1 MRIDSPARQTTDPSQ
16 AARWLKVLGTLNEF
30 QARLFVADKALELGR
45 GGVSRLA
52 QLTGMSRPTISKGM
66 TELEGG
72 TSLPPAEGGRVR
84 KPGGG
89 RKRVEE
95 GDPEVRRH
103 LARIVEETT
112 AGDPM
117 SLLKWTSK
125 STRAIAD
132 ELTRLGRPVSWVTV
146 ARCLR
151 EMGYSLQANVKTKE
165 GPRHPNRDA
174 QFRYINAEVKRF
186 LRRGDPVISVDT
198 KKKELVGAFRNA
210 GRVWRPAGQPQKVL
224 AYDFPQLAQGKAIPY
239 GAYDVA
245 QDRAVVN
252 VGVTH
257 DTAEFAVES
266 IRRWWRWDGKKAYPA
281 AQKLLLCAD
290 GGGSNGS
297 RLRAWKVNLQRL
309 ANHIRVPITVCHYPP
324 GTSKWNKIE
333 HRLFSFISLNW
344 KGQPLVSYEAIINLI
359 GSTRTRTGLRVK
371 ALLDTTE
378 YETGVS
384 VSSQQIEELNLRR
397 HSIHPEWNYTISPQT
412 ACRTAEL

>member
-1 MRIDSPARQTTDPSQ
+1 
-16 AARWLKVLGTLNEF
+16 LGTPNEF

-52 QLTGMSRPTISKGM
+52 QLTGMSRPTIAKGV
-66 TELEGG
+66 TELQGR
-72 TSLPPAEGGRVR
+72 TPLSPPEVGRVR
-84 KPGGG
+84 KAGGG
-89 RKRVEE
+89 RKKVEE
-95 GDPEVRRH
+95 VDPEVRRQ
-103 LARIVEETT
+103 LTRIVEETT
-112 AGDPM
+112 AGDPL

-125 STRAIAD
+125 STRAVAD
-132 ELTRLGRPVSWVTV
+132 ELTRLGRPLSWVTV
-146 ARCLR
+146 ARCLH

-165 GPRHPNRDA
+165 GAQHPNRDA

-186 LRRGDPVISVDT
+186 LRAGAPVISVDT

-210 GRVWRPAGQPQKVL
+210 GRVWRPAGKPEQVL
-224 AYDFPQLAQGKAIPY
+224 VYDFPQLAQGKAIPY
-239 GAYDVA
+239 GTYDVA
-245 QDRAVVN
+245 QDRAVGN

-281 AQKLLLCAD
+281 AQKLLICAD

-297 RLRAWKVNLQRL
+297 RRRAWKANLQRL

-333 HRLFSFISLNW
+333 HRLFSFISRNW

-371 ALLDTTE
+371 ALLDTKE

-384 VSSQQIEELNLRR
+384 VSSQQIKELNIRR
-397 HSIHPEWNYTISPQT
+397 HSIHPDWNYTISPHT
-412 ACRTAEL
+412 H

>member
-1 MRIDSPARQTTDPSQ
+1 M
-16 AARWLKVLGTLNEF
+16 
-30 QARLFVADKALELGR
+30 
-45 GGVSRLA
+45 
-52 QLTGMSRPTISKGM
+52 
-66 TELEGG
+66 
-72 TSLPPAEGGRVR
+72 
-84 KPGGG
+84 
-89 RKRVEE
+89 
-95 GDPEVRRH
+95 
-103 LARIVEETT
+103 
-112 AGDPM
+112 
-117 SLLKWTSK
+117 
-125 STRAIAD
+125 
-132 ELTRLGRPVSWVTV
+132 GRPVSWVTV
-146 ARCLR
+146 ARCLH

-165 GPRHPNRDA
+165 GPQHPNRHA
-174 QFRYINAEVKRF
+174 QFRHINAEVKRF
-186 LRRGDPVISVDT
+186 LRTGDPVISVDT

-210 GRVWRPAGQPQKVL
+210 GRVWRPTGQPQKVL
-224 AYDFPQLAQGKAIPY
+224 AYAFPQLAQGKAIPY

-252 VGVTH
+252 VGVTQ
-257 DTAEFAVES
+257 DTVEFAVES
-266 IRRWWRWDGKKAYPA
+266 IRRWWRWDGKEAYPT
-281 AQKLLLCAD
+281 AQKLLICAD

-309 ANHIRVPITVCHYPP
+309 ANHVRVPITVCQYPP

-344 KGQPLVSYEAIINLI
+344 KGQSLVSYEAIINLI

-412 ACRTAEL
+412 KRCEPKSLQVLLLLAAPIRPRPYVSAPREVAGGRKALPPGRPVDDSRHGIRARA

>member
-1 MRIDSPARQTTDPSQ
+1 M
-16 AARWLKVLGTLNEF
+16 KVLGTLNEF
-30 QARLFVADKALELGR
+30 QARLFVADKALELGH
-45 GGVSRLA
+45 GGASRLA
-52 QLTGMSRPTISKGM
+52 QLTGMSRPTIAKGV
-66 TELEGG
+66 TELQGRTPLAPLG
-72 TSLPPAEGGRVR
+72 TGRVR
-84 KPGGG
+84 KAGGG
-89 RKRVEE
+89 RKKVEE
-95 GDPEVRRH
+95 VDPEVRRH

-165 GPRHPNRDA
+165 GPQHPNRDA

-186 LRRGDPVISVDT
+186 LRAGDPVISVDT
-198 KKKELVGAFRNA
+198 KKKELVGTFRNA
-210 GRVWRPAGQPQKVL
+210 GRAWRPAGKPEKVL
-224 AYDFPQLAQGKAIPY
+224 AYDFPQLAEGRAIPY

-281 AQKLLLCAD
+281 AQKLLICAD

-309 ANHIRVPITVCHYPP
+309 ANHMRVPITVCHYPP

-344 KGQPLVSYEAIINLI
+344 KGRPLVSYEAIINLI

-371 ALLDTTE
+371 ALLDTRE

-384 VSSQQIEELNLRR
+384 VSSQQIQQLNLRR
-397 HSIHPEWNYTISPQT
+397 HSVHPDWNYTISPQII
-412 ACRTAEL
+412 

>member
-1 MRIDSPARQTTDPSQ
+1 VRIDSPARRKTDPSQ
-16 AARWLKVLGTLNEF
+16 SARWLKVLGTLNEF

-52 QLTGMSRPTISKGM
+52 QLTGLSRPTISKGV
-66 TELEGG
+66 TELAGG
-72 TSLPPAEGGRVR
+72 TPLPSPEAGRVR

-89 RKRVEE
+89 RKKVEE
-95 GDPEVRRH
+95 VDPEVRRH

-165 GPRHPNRDA
+165 GPQHPNRDA

-186 LRRGDPVISVDT
+186 LRTGDPVISVDT

-224 AYDFPQLAQGKAIPY
+224 VYDFPQLAQGKAIPY

-266 IRRWWRWDGKKAYPA
+266 IRRWWRWDGKKAYPT
-281 AQKLLLCAD
+281 AQKLLICAD

-412 ACRTAEL
+412 T